1 MERNF
6 IYEIPGNLSEK
17 LCKEIID
24 SFEKDPSKR
33 LGGVGPFCE
42 VIPDIKKSTD
52 LMISDLQTEKWRAID
67 KILCSKL
74 RKGIREYYNY
84 LINSYRDFKNNTSL
98 FGFCDNMSDV
108 GYQIQRTDEGG
119 EYIWHND
126 FMLGESSSNSRHL
139 TFIWYLNT
147 IEDDQG
153 GKTQFIDGTRIK
165 PEMGKLIFFPST
177 WTCVHSGEILKY
189 GKKYIVTGW
198 LYA

>member
-17 LCKEIID
+17 LCKKIID
-24 SFEKDPSKR
+24 KYEKDPRKR
-33 LGGVGPFCE
+33 NGGVGTDCE
-42 VIPDIKKSTD
+42 VNLSVKRSID
-52 LMISDLQTEKWRAID
+52 LSISDKREIWGDID

-74 RKGIREYYNY
+74 EDGIREYYNY
-84 LINSYRDFKNNTSL
+84 MTNSCRHVENNKTL
-98 FGFCDNMSDV
+98 FGFLENVYDV
-108 GYQIQRTDEGG
+108 GYQIQRTDTGG
-119 EYIWHND
+119 EYVWHND
-126 FMLGESSSNSRHL
+126 YMVEKDLTSRFL

-153 GKTQFIDGTRIK
+153 GKTQFIDGTNIK
-165 PEMGKLIFFPST
+165 PETGKLVIFPAT
-177 WTCVHSGEILKY
+177 WTCFHRGEILKY